1 MRRAVARD
9 GVLAAERAGELCHA
23 SFLAEHQA
31 APGTVPL
38 RSRRADDL
46 RSDRSALLPDNNTLL
61 VPDPMFGAH
70 ARVAGWRRRDVGDG
84 PRVHDVVRVGRIFE
98 KVEPEQQRDERA
110 LPARL
115 EVARLQKEPPSVL
128 WRCR

>member
-1 MRRAVARD
+1 MFVSMGARHLEPVD
-9 GVLAAERAGELCHA
+9 KQSAEEITHGSALHRSGFGVLQ
-23 SFLAEHQA
+23 F
-31 APGTVPL
+31 P
-38 RSRRADDL
+38 
-46 RSDRSALLPDNNTLL
+46 
-61 VPDPMFGAH
+61 H
-70 ARVAGWRRRDVGDG
+70 ARVAGRRRRDVGDG